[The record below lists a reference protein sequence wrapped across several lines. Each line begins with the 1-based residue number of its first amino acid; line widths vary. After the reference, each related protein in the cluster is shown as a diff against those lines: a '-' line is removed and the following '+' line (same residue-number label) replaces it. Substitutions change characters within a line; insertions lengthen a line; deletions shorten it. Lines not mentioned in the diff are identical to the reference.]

1 MTSLC
6 DPRAPQRPSRTRRTR
21 RSPDAVRASA
31 LSREHVDTLA
41 ADIAQACLAD
51 KGGAHKSERKR
62 VKTST
67 GY

>member
-1 MTSLC
+1 M
-6 DPRAPQRPSRTRRTR
+6 RRTR